1 MDPMGVNRLHPRA
14 ALVADAFQL
23 ERLQAKLLVNMDG
36 QRSHSFCIVSWF
48 SDLQLQRRPIGV
60 QP

>member
-1 MDPMGVNRLHPRA
+1 MDTMGVNRLHPRA

-23 ERLQAKLLVNMDG
+23 DRFQAKLLVDMDG
-36 QRSHSFCIVSWF
+36 QRGHSFCTVSWF
-48 SDLQLQRRPIGV
+48 SDLQLQRRLIGV